1 MSGYLDRA
9 VTVTRGV
16 VNGAQSDRIT
26 FIAASLAY
34 YALISLLPLLLLAL
48 AAAAAFGDAG
58 TVEALVDGASG
69 ALGEQ
74 AGTLVRDG
82 LAGAAGA
89 GGATVLG
96 LAVLLW
102 SGLKLFRGLDVAFSA
117 VYARP
122 GPESLLDQLR
132 NGTVALGAVVAGVA
146 ATVLVG
152 ALVAG
157 IGVGESVRRFD
168 LLGVV
173 GTIGLVAG
181 LVAAFLP
188 LYYVLPGGKVAVRE
202 ALPGAVFAAVGWTLL
217 QTGFRA
223 YAGTAG
229 SYETYGA
236 LGGVLLL
243 VTFLYIGALL
253 LLLGVV
259 LNAVLAGRAAA
270 DTGLAEPANPTPEP
284 TAALNRTMT
293 QDRPDDLSDEELRE
307 ELERLY
313 DELDR
318 FEARIDDRTVHRE
331 EIESDLKRYV
341 RRQVRRGKARGWGP
355 YLVLLYGTAM
365 TLGAFFYLSGG
376 WAILAMLVVWLSTLG
391 LYALMLLVGTTATL
405 VGVPGRLKDRL
416 ESR

>member
-1 MSGYLDRA
+1 MNGYLDRA

-48 AAAAAFGDAG
+48 ATAAAFGDAG

-96 LAVLLW
+96 LAILLW

-168 LLGVV
+168 LLGIV
-173 GTIGLVAG
+173 GTVGLVAG
-181 LVAAFLP
+181 LIATFLP

-243 VTFLYIGALL
+243 VTFLYVGALL